1 MKISVQ
7 KLSVET
13 ARKCLNSKALR
24 EKAGISTQTLQ
35 NIKRGKEVLP
45 ITAGKIARA
54 LGVDV
59 ADLLEEKEE

>member
-13 ARKCLNSKALR
+13 ARKCWDSKVLR
-24 EKAGISTQTLQ
+24 ERAGISTQTIQ

-59 ADLLEEKEE
+59 ADLLETKGE